1 MYLVSDMAPTATT
14 NKTGSI
20 KIKQVLKAAKNQFKV
35 SKLQSMQDPGY
46 ITSCDKDYHIT
57 KKQNEGPQY
66 PDGCYIFC
74 LNEHT
79 EPREYDT
86 KYMYITQL
94 HVHIVVDIV
103 NNYTFIMQISS
114 CFRKK

>member
-1 MYLVSDMAPTATT
+1 
-14 NKTGSI
+14 
-20 KIKQVLKAAKNQFKV
+20 
-35 SKLQSMQDPGY
+35 MQDPGY
-46 ITSCDKDYHIT
+46 ITSCDKDYHTT

-103 NNYTFIMQISS
+103 NNYTFIMQIHVSS